1 MTFTYIKPEKQ
12 VICFNVSSKD
22 ELSQFLAGIY
32 SSIARIGR
40 GKLALIIDY
49 ADDDM
54 LNEVIS
60 SLSKSN
66 MPFSLRLSRNRI
78 CLHTYNLG
86 SSIRL
91 GYFDFNVVCQKLS
104 ELGLCIRYADA
115 MRSRYADISD
125 LIENYSRHKL
135 CPFHAKINQGIVVYD
150 FETFFIARLF
160 DEIDTNETKA
170 LAFLFDT
177 HTVTDFQNIFTVKV
191 RIPELYRGITQL
203 KKMRKSWEGFDRV
216 RDAIESLISGRNY
229 NLKKV
234 SWEEIGTTIEIIRD
248 ELLLHW
254 HRQSFLDV
262 FLSYGFLEDRYTLSR
277 TFESIEIIS
286 KIFKSDLSNYFRP
299 FISRNIIRAAPVDPR
314 FIRLLVDPIN
324 PIIIVSKAL
333 PPSYYV
339 KDVFGRKSIVYS
351 SQSNMRNKI
360 NFIVASDVST
370 KNYASSQE
378 LVLKLALYE
387 LYIRAETSIEEP
399 VILVYPSKKLMITIL
414 EVYARQKEKYSLD
427 FLDLVDPKYEDL
439 LMLRTKPPE
448 RKVLIHLVYRNKLL
462 KNIRKIFTDKPI
474 TLVFVGLPIPIL
486 SNVLKDT
493 LRRMAS
499 LWGKS
504 KAWEYLIFIP
514 TIMRLIN
521 IVKDLYFNAKLTKV
535 VILDRR
541 ALNEKVIN
549 ILGVKPEKIRM
560 K

>member
-1 MTFTYIKPEKQ
+1 
-12 VICFNVSSKD
+12 
-22 ELSQFLAGIY
+22 
-32 SSIARIGR
+32 
-40 GKLALIIDY
+40 
-49 ADDDM
+49 
-54 LNEVIS
+54 
-60 SLSKSN
+60 
-66 MPFSLRLSRNRI
+66 
-78 CLHTYNLG
+78 
-86 SSIRL
+86 
-91 GYFDFNVVCQKLS
+91 
-104 ELGLCIRYADA
+104 

-333 PPSYYV
+333 SPSYYV